1 MARRR
6 QPHRPLNLDS
16 SHWREDGQPKQ
27 RYPTERIARDAA
39 QERSQE
45 AGVELNVYRCAFCNG
60 WHMGKRG
67 GRAAELP

>member
-6 QPHRPLNLDS
+6 QPHRPLALDS

-39 QERSQE
+39 QERSKE

-67 GRAAELP
+67 GRVELT